1 MYDYKALHKVIV
13 TLGVCFVVV
22 LGVLLLSCRPLG
34 GFALISALIMLAV
47 GGYLIFLPLKFLEEM
62 KELERLVELYKSR
75 VEKLDSKKD

>member
-47 GGYLIFLPLKFLEEM
+47 GGYFIFLPLKFLEEM
-62 KELERLVELYKSR
+62 KELERRVELYKSR

>member
-13 TLGVCFVVV
+13 TLSVCFVVV

-62 KELERLVELYKSR
+62 KELERRVELYKSR

>member
-22 LGVLLLSCRPLG
+22 LGVLLLSSRPLG
-34 GFALISALIMLAV
+34 GFAIISALIMLAV

-62 KELERLVELYKSR
+62 KELERRVELYKSR
-75 VEKLDSKKD
+75 VEELNSKKD